1 MCLFYGPPLF
11 DDDCICG
18 RRGIFGK
25 YSLKSEKK
33 MLAAREMEEK
43 QKIKSDKDLADAIND
58 KDIDDYITGLS
69 SKGDEQR

>member
-11 DDDCICG
+11 DDDCICC

-43 QKIKSDKDLADAIND
+43 QKIKSDKDLVDAIND